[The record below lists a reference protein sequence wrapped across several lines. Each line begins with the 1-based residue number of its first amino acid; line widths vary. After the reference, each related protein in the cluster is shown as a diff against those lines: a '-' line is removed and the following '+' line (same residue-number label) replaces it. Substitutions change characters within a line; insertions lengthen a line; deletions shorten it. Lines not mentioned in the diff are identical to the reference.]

1 MKSERKREKMQKDE
15 YAKAFGE
22 YLKSLLKEKGMTQAE
37 LARRTGVTEASVS
50 RYISGQRS
58 PRITQAYRMAWA
70 IGIDMNTL
78 IYLGKGEKH
87 D

>member
-1 MKSERKREKMQKDE
+1 MQKEE

-22 YLKSLLKEKGMTQAE
+22 HLKNLLKEKGMTQVE
-37 LARRTGVTEASVS
+37 LARRAGVTEASVS

>member
-1 MKSERKREKMQKDE
+1 MQKDE
-15 YAKAFGE
+15 YAKEFGV
-22 YLKSLLKEKGMTQAE
+22 YLKSLLEEKGMTQAE
-37 LARRTGVTEASVS
+37 LARRTGITEASVS
-50 RYISGQRS
+50 RYINGNRS
-58 PRITQAYRMAWA
+58 PRIAQAYRMALV

>member
-1 MKSERKREKMQKDE
+1 MQKDE

-22 YLKSLLKEKGMTQAE
+22 YLKSLLEEKGMTQAE
-37 LARRTGVTEASVS
+37 LARRTGITEASVS

-70 IGIDMNTL
+70 IGVDMNTL
-78 IYLGKGEKH
+78 TYLGKGEKH